1 MADERISTT
10 RQLIDGIL
18 KGEVPRQVRLFAAQG
33 MLPVSR
39 EDLLR
44 LQVVLSADPDE
55 ELARHASDSLAEIPT
70 PVLVSWVETQ
80 DLESMVLDLLIRVRD
95 DDEVWTVV
103 ARAPATSDETLRVMA
118 RHGSRLIQ
126 DIIMTNQVRVLQCLE
141 LLDDLRANPHVDQ
154 VILRRVKEFEEEFIQ
169 KALKDAVDGV
179 DGMGPTIEEAIA
191 ALRSIGAHIPRES
204 DLPYPEVDDAGLRDA
219 VEKAGASTYGRIL
232 SMDVKERIM
241 CALKGSREE
250 RAILVNSRN
259 RLVVR
264 AVLASPKLS
273 DPEVERFAAS
283 RSVSD
288 EVIRVIASN
297 PRWTRMYPILTAL
310 AFNPKTPPALTLRM
324 MPRLSIR
331 DLGRLGRDRNV
342 NPVVRRQA
350 KDMFERRR

>member
-1 MADERISTT
+1 VGDEKISTT
-10 RQLIDGIL
+10 NQLLDGIL

-55 ELARHASDSLAEIPT
+55 ELAGFATDSLAEVT
-70 PVLVSWVETQ
+70 TEVLVAWVQGQ

-95 DDEVWTVV
+95 DDEIWASV
-103 ARAPATSDETLRVMA
+103 AQAPNTSDETLRVMA

-154 VILRRVKEFEEEFIQ
+154 VILRRVKEFEEEFIE
-169 KALKDAVDGV
+169 KALKDAIDGA
-179 DGMGPTIEEAIA
+179 DGYGPTIEEAIA

-204 DLPYPEVDDAGLRDA
+204 DLPYPESDDAGLRDA
-219 VEKAGASTYGRIL
+219 VEKAGTSTYGRIL
-232 SMDVKERIM
+232 TMDVKERIM

-250 RAILVNSRN
+250 RSILISSRN

-264 AVLASPKLS
+264 AVMASPKLS
-273 DPEVERFAAS
+273 DPEVEKFAAS

-297 PRWTRMYPILTAL
+297 PRWTRVYPILIAL

-324 MPRLSIR
+324 LPRLSIR
-331 DLGRLGRDRNV
+331 DIGRLGRDRNV
-342 NPVVRRQA
+342 NPVIRRQA
-350 KDMFERRR
+350 KDLFDRRR

>member
-1 MADERISTT
+1 VGDEKISTT
-10 RQLIDGIL
+10 NQLLDGIL

-55 ELARHASDSLAEIPT
+55 ELAGFATDSLAEVT
-70 PVLVSWVETQ
+70 TEVLVAWVQGQ

-95 DDEVWTVV
+95 DDEIWASV
-103 ARAPATSDETLRVMA
+103 AQAPNTSDETLRVMA

-154 VILRRVKEFEEEFIQ
+154 VILRRVKEFEEEFIE
-169 KALKDAVDGV
+169 KALKDAIDGA
-179 DGMGPTIEEAIA
+179 DGYGPTIEEAIA

-204 DLPYPEVDDAGLRDA
+204 DLPYPESDDAGLRDA
-219 VEKAGASTYGRIL
+219 VEKAGTSTYGRIL
-232 SMDVKERIM
+232 TMDVKERIM

-250 RAILVNSRN
+250 RSILISSRN

-264 AVLASPKLS
+264 AVMASPKLS
-273 DPEVERFAAS
+273 DPEVEKFAAS

-297 PRWTRMYPILTAL
+297 PRWTRMYPILIAL

-324 MPRLSIR
+324 LPRLSIR
-331 DLGRLGRDRNV
+331 DIGRLGRDRNV
-342 NPVVRRQA
+342 NPVIRRQA
-350 KDMFERRR
+350 KDLFDRRR

>member
-1 MADERISTT
+1 VGDAKISTT
-10 RQLIDGIL
+10 NQLLDGIL
-18 KGEVPRQVRLFAAQG
+18 KGEAPRQVRLFAAQG

-55 ELARHASDSLAEIPT
+55 ELAGFATESLAEVT
-70 PVLVSWVETQ
+70 TQVLVGWVQ
-80 DLESMVLDLLIRVRD
+80 AHDLESMVLDLLIRVRD
-95 DDEVWTVV
+95 DDEIWATV
-103 ARAPATSDETLRVMA
+103 AQAPNTSDETLRVMA

-154 VILRRVKEFEEEFIQ
+154 VILRRVKEFEEEFIE
-169 KALKDAVDGV
+169 KALKDAIDGA
-179 DGMGPTIEEAIA
+179 DGYGPTIEEAIE

-204 DLPYPEVDDAGLRDA
+204 DLPYPESDDAGLRDA
-219 VEKAGASTYGRIL
+219 VEKAGTSTYGRIL
-232 SMDVKERIM
+232 TMDVKERIM

-250 RAILVNSRN
+250 RSILIHSRN

-264 AVLASPKLS
+264 AVMASPKLS
-273 DPEVERFAAS
+273 DPEVEKFAAS

-297 PRWTRMYPILTAL
+297 PRWTRMYPILVAL
-310 AFNPKTPPALTLRM
+310 AFNPKTSPALTLRM
-324 MPRLSIR
+324 LPRLSIR
-331 DLGRLGRDRNV
+331 DIGRLGRDRNV
-342 NPVVRRQA
+342 NPVIRRQA
-350 KDMFERRR
+350 KDLFDRRR

>member
-1 MADERISTT
+1 MGDEKISTT
-10 RQLIDGIL
+10 NQLLDGIL

-55 ELARHASDSLAEIPT
+55 ELAGFATDSLAEVT
-70 PVLVSWVETQ
+70 TQVLVAWVQ
-80 DLESMVLDLLIRVRD
+80 AHDLESMVLDLLIRVRD
-95 DDEVWTVV
+95 DDEIWASV
-103 ARAPATSDETLRVMA
+103 AQAPNTSDETLRVMA

-154 VILRRVKEFEEEFIQ
+154 VILRRVKEFEEEFIE
-169 KALKDAVDGV
+169 KALKDAIDGA
-179 DGMGPTIEEAIA
+179 DGYGPTIEEAIA

-204 DLPYPEVDDAGLRDA
+204 DLPYPESDDAGLRDA
-219 VEKAGASTYGRIL
+219 VEKAGSSTYGRIL
-232 SMDVKERIM
+232 TMDVKERIM

-250 RAILVNSRN
+250 RTILINSRN

-264 AVLASPKLS
+264 AVMASPKLS
-273 DPEVERFAAS
+273 DPEVEKFAAS

-297 PRWTRMYPILTAL
+297 PRWTRMYPILVAL

-324 MPRLSIR
+324 LPRLSIR
-331 DLGRLGRDRNV
+331 DIGRLGRDRNV
-342 NPVVRRQA
+342 NPVIRRQA
-350 KDMFERRR
+350 KDLFDRRR

>member
-1 MADERISTT
+1 MTDERISTT
-10 RQLIDGIL
+10 KQLLDGIL

-33 MLPVSR
+33 MLPVTR

-55 ELARHASDSLAEIPT
+55 ELATVAAESLADVPT
-70 PVLVSWVETQ
+70 QVLVGWVRSEQ
-80 DLESMVLDLLIRVRD
+80 LESMVLDLLIRVRD
-95 DDEVWTVV
+95 DDEIWAAV
-103 ARAPATSDETLRVMA
+103 AQRAATSDQTLRVMA

-126 DIIMTNQVRVLQCLE
+126 DIIITNQVRVLQCLE
-141 LLDDLRANPHVDQ
+141 LLDDLRTNPHVDQ
-154 VILRRVKEFEEEFIQ
+154 VILRRVKEFEEEFIE
-169 KALKDAVDGV
+169 KALKDAVDGI
-179 DGMGPTIEEAIA
+179 DGMGPSIEQALE

-204 DLPYPEVDDAGLRDA
+204 DLPYPEIDDAGLRDA

-232 SMDVKERIM
+232 TMDVKERIM

-250 RAILVNSRN
+250 RSILVNSRN

-264 AVLASPKLS
+264 AVLSSPKLS
-273 DPEVERFAAS
+273 DPEIERFAAS

-297 PRWTRMYPILTAL
+297 PRWTRQYPILMAL

-324 MPRLSIR
+324 MSRLSVR
-331 DLGRLGRDRNV
+331 DIGRLGRDRNV